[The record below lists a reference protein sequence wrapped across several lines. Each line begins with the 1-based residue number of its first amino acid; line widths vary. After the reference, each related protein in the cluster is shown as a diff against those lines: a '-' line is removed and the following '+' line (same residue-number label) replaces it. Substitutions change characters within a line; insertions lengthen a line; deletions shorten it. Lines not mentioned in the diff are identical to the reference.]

1 MALIIINHAGLVA
14 VVLLPVR
21 PCETCRDLVSS
32 SFRTVTRN
40 RTDSQSTLMIIL
52 RENTR
57 ILIRVLT
64 IHRLHVHRVHAK
76 FSCFIIPSLPD
87 LLYN

>member
-1 MALIIINHAGLVA
+1 MAVIIINHAGLVA

-21 PCETCRDLVSS
+21 PCGTRRDLVRS
-32 SFRTVTRN
+32 SFRTVTLD

-57 ILIRVLT
+57 ILTRVLT
-64 IHRLHVHRVHAK
+64 IHRVHAK
-76 FSCFIIPSLPD
+76 FSSFVIPSLPD